1 MWIFPMGNTQT
12 SIVLFVWGNSN
23 ENSNQRK
30 DRDMEDEKLIK
41 EQCEKCANDLT
52 IAFEELAKSIAETG
66 KEFNSLMDSA
76 IDSVMKQSI
85 ADAFIKEMKWLDK
98 LVSSYWF
105 TRWYYRMKYRKAKYA
120 RIQAERYYNQNFK

>member
-1 MWIFPMGNTQT
+1 
-12 SIVLFVWGNSN
+12 
-23 ENSNQRK
+23 
-30 DRDMEDEKLIK
+30 MEDEKLIK
-41 EQCEKCANDLT
+41 EQCEKCANDLA
-52 IAFEELAKSIAETG
+52 IAFEELAKSIGETG

-98 LVSSYWF
+98 LVSSHWF

>member
-1 MWIFPMGNTQT
+1 
-12 SIVLFVWGNSN
+12 
-23 ENSNQRK
+23 
-30 DRDMEDEKLIK
+30 
-41 EQCEKCANDLT
+41 
-52 IAFEELAKSIAETG
+52 
-66 KEFNSLMDSA
+66 
-76 IDSVMKQSI
+76 MKQSI

>member
-12 SIVLFVWGNSN
+12 SIALFVWGNSN
-23 ENSNQRK
+23 GNSNQRK

-41 EQCEKCANDLT
+41 EQCEKCANDLA

-66 KEFNSLMDSA
+66 KAFNSLT
-76 IDSVMKQSI
+76 DSVMKQSI
-85 ADAFIKEMKWLDK
+85 ADAFIEEIKWLDK
-98 LVSSYWF
+98 LESSHWL